1 MSILS
6 NQIARMMDARE
17 AGAARFGAEAA
28 MDHALAIERVWERRA
43 AALVVR
49 GTAESGA
56 QHLAAAAA
64 CCWKRGREVGVISCE
79 LPESELEWQAMRLR
93 GQFGPETRWRGD
105 TRDLLID
112 GLGCEL
118 YDPAPVAAFLAAR
131 FAADATPRA
140 FVATFIWTPLT
151 WEGLGA
157 RYGGDATW
165 RLRQAA
171 AEICIP

>member
-1 MSILS
+1 MI
-6 NQIARMMDARE
+6 N
-17 AGAARFGAEAA
+17 
-28 MDHALAIERVWERRA
+28 
-43 AALVVR
+43 
-49 GTAESGA
+49 
-56 QHLAAAAA
+56 
-64 CCWKRGREVGVISCE
+64 CE
-79 LPESELEWQAMRLR
+79 LPESELEWQAMRLQ

-131 FAADATPRA
+131 FAVDATPRA

-171 AEICIP
+171 AEIYMP